1 MLKKL
6 MEIWSV
12 FLKVGFLGF
21 GGGNALIPVIK
32 NQIVDKKKWFTD
44 EEYLKH
50 TIIGN
55 ITPGAL
61 SVKIAAIVGY
71 EMLGGIGS
79 IVAAYAATIPGV
91 ILTVGVLISF
101 VLIGDQA
108 VGVIK
113 YTSVGVSV
121 FIISLMAI
129 YILNVVKTKDKESF
143 CKLNVIICII
153 AFILTSG
160 KEVNNITRVLLGYKF
175 NGINLFD
182 ISTINLMIISF
193 FIILFYGL
201 LKTKKSLFIAVIVSC
216 FYIFINEKD
225 GFNGAQLISSII
237 VLTMIILVI
246 YAIKK
251 NNKGNKS
258 SLKEKRFKINKQSIL
273 AMSLFIIIPIIIMI
287 FAIMLVT
294 NKPENAHMISEFT
307 GNVTSSTITAFGGGA
322 SYISVADGFFV
333 QNGFIMPEDF
343 YSKVVAVSNT
353 MPGPLVVK
361 IASGVGFV
369 FGGSI
374 QGVMFGIFIAILA
387 MTSVVGSCCVISLI
401 VLIGYDT
408 FKESKELILIKKYI
422 LPVIGGMLISTSL
435 NMLYETMKTIASVGI
450 GFKVSFVV
458 TIIAISALY
467 IINKKFKINDLI
479 ILILS
484 GGTSLILLNLI

>member
-258 SLKEKRFKINKQSIL
+258 SLKEKRFKIKDR
-273 AMSLFIIIPIIIMI
+273 
-287 FAIMLVT
+287 
-294 NKPENAHMISEFT
+294 K
-307 GNVTSSTITAFGGGA
+307 
-322 SYISVADGFFV
+322 
-333 QNGFIMPEDF
+333 
-343 YSKVVAVSNT
+343 
-353 MPGPLVVK
+353 
-361 IASGVGFV
+361 
-369 FGGSI
+369 
-374 QGVMFGIFIAILA
+374 
-387 MTSVVGSCCVISLI
+387 SVV
-401 VLIGYDT
+401 
-408 FKESKELILIKKYI
+408 
-422 LPVIGGMLISTSL
+422 
-435 NMLYETMKTIASVGI
+435 
-450 GFKVSFVV
+450 
-458 TIIAISALY
+458 
-467 IINKKFKINDLI
+467 
-479 ILILS
+479 
-484 GGTSLILLNLI
+484 